1 MLRTTRRTCM
11 NGISSVLA
19 ARGSCTFGWH
29 ASPPENWRMNNLE
42 YWTILHRTSSETVS
56 QYFRILDT
64 TKHAPQHSIEH
75 PLERRLKHFLKVGEA
90 VFEGSVTGHFG
101 SGTHLLR
108 NCA

>member
-19 ARGSCTFGWH
+19 ARRVYFWLACV
-29 ASPPENWRMNNLE
+29 SPRELADGRMNNLE

-90 VFEGSVTGHFG
+90 VFEGSVT
-101 SGTHLLR
+101 
-108 NCA
+108 